1 MSEKVMDRQGRWRN
15 KTVAF
20 RVSPEEDEII
30 ESAVRLSG
38 LTKQEYIIRRL
49 QEKDIIV
56 QGNPRVY
63 KALKDE
69 MQKILVELQRIS
81 DASDMNQDLLEIISL
96 VAETMSGMKEGCE

>member
-1 MSEKVMDRQGRWRN
+1 M
-15 KTVAF
+15 
-20 RVSPEEDEII
+20 II

-81 DASDMNQDLLEIISL
+81 DASDMNQDLLEVICL
-96 VAETMSGMKEGCE
+96 VADIMSGMKEGCE